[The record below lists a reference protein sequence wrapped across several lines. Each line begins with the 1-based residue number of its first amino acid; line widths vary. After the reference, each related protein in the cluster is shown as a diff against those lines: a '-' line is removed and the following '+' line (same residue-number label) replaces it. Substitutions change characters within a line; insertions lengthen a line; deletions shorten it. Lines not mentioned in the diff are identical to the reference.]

1 VKLNCNV
8 FIVAICFNRLKLEQ
22 PRLSQAVRGCTDT
35 AQALK
40 KCIDAYYCCVT
51 MCVVFFIS
59 GVLRKKKRKKGKE
72 KYHGLLFLSS
82 RDQGGIL
89 VALCFLAQRPFLKDQ

>member
-1 VKLNCNV
+1 MKLNCNV
-8 FIVAICFNRLKLEQ
+8 LIVAICFNRLKLEQ

-51 MCVVFFIS
+51 MCVVFFVS
-59 GVLRKKKRKKGKE
+59 GVLRKKKGKREKKNTMACFSFPPE
-72 KYHGLLFLSS
+72 IRVEFL
-82 RDQGGIL
+82 
-89 VALCFLAQRPFLKDQ
+89 